1 LSGGSA
7 TPAGTFAFTTP
18 STAPNAG
25 TALQSVT
32 YMPTDTADYNSSS
45 STVSVTVNKAGPSV
59 TAWPVTGAITY
70 GQTLAASALSG
81 GSATPAGTFAF
92 TTPSTT
98 PKAGTA
104 LQSVTYTPTDTADY
118 NTASSAASVTVNPK
132 ALTVTGIT
140 ANDKVYDGNT
150 TATLITSGATLVG
163 TVSPD
168 IVILNTSGATGAFT
182 DPDMGTAK
190 TVLVS
195 GLSLSGADAGNYTL
209 TQPTTSASITAAGLT
224 VTGIQAQNK
233 VYDGTNSATLIVSN
247 AVLVGVLGGDTVTLD
262 TTNAV
267 GVFAD
272 KNVGTGK
279 LVTVSGLT
287 LLGADAAKYTLTQ
300 PTTSADITP
309 ANPVVTTWPTAS
321 AITYGQTLAA
331 STLSGGSAT
340 LAGTFAF
347 TTPST
352 APNAG
357 TALQSV
363 TYTPADTTDYNT
375 ASSTVSVIVNKADP
389 SVTTWPVA
397 SAIT

>member
-1 LSGGSA
+1 
-7 TPAGTFAFTTP
+7 
-18 STAPNAG
+18 
-25 TALQSVT
+25 VT
-32 YMPTDTADYNSSS
+32 
-45 STVSVTVNKAGPSV
+45 
-59 TAWPVTGAITY
+59 
-70 GQTLAASALSG
+70 L
-81 GSATPAGTFAF
+81 
-92 TTPSTT
+92 
-98 PKAGTA
+98 
-104 LQSVTYTPTDTADY
+104 
-118 NTASSAASVTVNPK
+118 NTA
-132 ALTVTGIT
+132 
-140 ANDKVYDGNT
+140 
-150 TATLITSGATLVG
+150 
-163 TVSPD
+163 
-168 IVILNTSGATGAFT
+168 GATGAFT
-182 DPDMGTAK
+182 NPDVGTGR

-233 VYDGTNSATLIVSN
+233 VYDGTNSATLILSN
-247 AVLVGVLGGDTVTLD
+247 AVLAGVLSGDTVTLG

-279 LVTVSGLT
+279 LVTVSGLM

-300 PTTSADITP
+300 PTTNADITA

-340 LAGTFAF
+340 PAGSFAFTTPSTAPKAGTALQSVTYTPTDTTNYNSSSSTVSVTVNKADPSVTAWPVASAITYGQTLAASTLSGGAATPAGTFAF

-363 TYTPADTTDYNT
+363 TYRPTDTADYNT
-375 ASSTVSVIVNKADP
+375 ASSTVR
-389 SVTTWPVA
+389 
-397 SAIT
+397 